1 MNSLGFFY
9 DKGIALFLAI
19 LSLGTFSL
27 MLWNSSNVSEIQ
39 KYFGITL
46 LIIVLMFFIL
56 TISFEYSIEQIRQD
70 CQKLKDQISDK

>member
-1 MNSLGFFY
+1 VSSLGFFY
-9 DKGIALFLAI
+9 EKGFALFLAI

-27 MLWNSSNVSEIQ
+27 LLWNSSSVSEIQ
-39 KYFGITL
+39 KYFGVTL

-70 CQKLKDQISDK
+70 CQKLKDQISNK